1 LSWQKSKQKERAA
14 FVRDFAGL
22 AEFCREMG
30 AEDVVASLAR
40 LPLPGGTGN
49 DGDWQTLA
57 DGLWRILEEERGF
70 LPPRPLSAEEYV
82 RMNNYFYAVELL
94 VRCLELA
101 YVTDR
106 QGVLDGLLRPP
117 WQLTGHS
124 ALGGAPPPLPAVA
137 WVRLWRGSCWER
149 RGTGHD
155 WCVRHR
161 RVIAHQYPNCH
172 RQTPLSRPD

>member
-1 LSWQKSKQKERAA
+1 VGIDYALYYGWVIAAILTKRTDLQKERAG

-49 DGDWQTLA
+49 DGDWQTLT
-57 DGLWRILEEERGF
+57 DGLRRILEEERGF
-70 LPPRPLSAEEYV
+70 LPPPPLSAEEYE

-117 WQLTGHS
+117 S
-124 ALGGAPPPLPAVA
+124 PPP
-137 WVRLWRGSCWER
+137 S
-149 RGTGHD
+149 
-155 WCVRHR
+155 
-161 RVIAHQYPNCH
+161 
-172 RQTPLSRPD
+172 S